1 MPTEFNDISTN
12 KVAII
17 QRSLNRAKEEYSK
30 NPRLDDLTE
39 LDALILNLERACQA
53 SIDLAMHLVSI
64 QQLGVPQSSSDA
76 FRILESNKLIQKD
89 TAKSLLS
96 MVGFRNIAIHEYQK
110 LNTEIIHSIMK
121 KDYKVF
127 IQFCSQLGYEIK
139 QELI

>member
-89 TAKSLLS
+89 TAKSLLG

-110 LNTEIIHSIMK
+110 LNLDIIHQIMK
-121 KDYKVF
+121 NEHKVF
-127 IQFCSQLGYEIK
+127 IQFCEELGFDIK
-139 QELI
+139 IKNK

>member
-89 TAKSLLS
+89 TAKSLLG

-110 LNTEIIHSIMK
+110 LNLDIIHQIMK
-121 KDYKVF
+121 NEHKVF
-127 IQFCSQLGYEIK
+127 IQFCEELEFDIK
-139 QELI
+139 IKNK